1 MPRTLPTPR
10 KPRPAAAKPLLSQAG
25 NPYPP
30 GLEPVVIDFTP
41 PPGVPIERMWP
52 RPLDPDPPPPDRAGM
67 VAFDTYL
74 YEVPGPDLPHLT
86 LWLERQRSD
95 ESDERYAHYRADL
108 EHHFH
113 VHAVV
118 LKIVQRLATVSGSC
132 ASCREHVCR
141 RRGACV
147 GVRDTGRFDLPFA
160 MYPPCVPL
168 DLEIMETFRQAVG
181 RLLDEW
187 EREEAARAAQPPP
200 AGVKDA
206 TSEWRSPG

>member
-1 MPRTLPTPR
+1 MRPKPGPAAE
-10 KPRPAAAKPLLSQAG
+10 KPRLSQAG

-30 GLEPVVIDFTP
+30 GLEPAVVDYRNV
-41 PPGVPIERMWP
+41 PGAVLGPDGPLPIKP
-52 RPLDPDPPPPDRAGM
+52 RPQDRAKM
-67 VAFDTYL
+67 VSFDTYL
-74 YEVPGPDLPHLT
+74 YEADPDVPHLT
-86 LWLERQRSD
+86 LWLERQRPD

-113 VHAVV
+113 VHAVM

-132 ASCREHVCR
+132 ASCREHACR

-181 RLLDEW
+181 QLLDEW

-200 AGVKDA
+200 AGVKEA

>member
-1 MPRTLPTPR
+1 MPRTLPSPR
-10 KPRPAAAKPLLSQAG
+10 KPAAAKPLLSQAG

-41 PPGVPIERMWP
+41 LPGVPLERMWP

-74 YEVPGPDLPHLT
+74 YEVPGPNLPHLT
-86 LWLERQRSD
+86 LWLERQRPE

-108 EHHFH
+108 EHHH
-113 VHAVV
+113 LVHAVM
-118 LKIVQRLATVSGSC
+118 LKIVQRFATVCGL
-132 ASCREHVCR
+132 AATCREHACR
-141 RRGACV
+141 RQGACV
-147 GVRDTGRFDLPFA
+147 GVRDAGRFDLPFA

-168 DLEIMETFRQAVG
+168 DLEIMETFRQAVR

-187 EREEAARAAQPPP
+187 EEAERDGRQPP
-200 AGVKDA
+200 AGVKEA

>member
-1 MPRTLPTPR
+1 
-10 KPRPAAAKPLLSQAG
+10 
-25 NPYPP
+25 
-30 GLEPVVIDFTP
+30 
-41 PPGVPIERMWP
+41 
-52 RPLDPDPPPPDRAGM
+52 M

-86 LWLERQRSD
+86 LWLERQRPD

>member
-1 MPRTLPTPR
+1 MPRTLLSSR
-10 KPRPAAAKPLLSQAG
+10 RPAAEKPLLSQAG

-41 PPGVPIERMWP
+41 LPGVPIEHMWP

-86 LWLERQRSD
+86 LWLERQRPD

-108 EHHFH
+108 EHHH
-113 VHAVV
+113 LVHAVV

-132 ASCREHVCR
+132 ASCREHACR
-141 RRGACV
+141 RQGACV

-168 DLEIMETFRQAVG
+168 DLEIMETFRRAVR
-181 RLLDEW
+181 RLLDECA
-187 EREEAARAAQPPP
+187 EPDGAARPVQPPP
-200 AGVKDA
+200 AGVKEA
-206 TSEWRSPG
+206 TSECRPPG